1 MWEKEKA
8 KSISLAKKLEEK
20 QIREQELLTKLEQS
34 SKSPPVIV
42 IASPGDG
49 ITVEVPVLKFSGV
62 AVDDQGIKRLEIFVN
77 GIIFDDKDN

>member
-1 MWEKEKA
+1 
-8 KSISLAKKLEEK
+8 
-20 QIREQELLTKLEQS
+20 
-34 SKSPPVIV
+34 V